1 MGQKRNSVIIQLS
14 GSPYVFI
21 TFFVPVSLESLEAAD
36 FKIKYFFFY
45 VHVLLAVADSALAY
59 FLFSGEL
66 QFSRTKQGRPLLID
80 PQGKQPRKDYQFDI
94 FQSHTLDCKN
104 EVDLDMNL
112 SFCKFSRKLI
122 LGVTYIKQ

>member
-1 MGQKRNSVIIQLS
+1 VPLLKHI
-14 GSPYVFI
+14 FI
-21 TFFVPVSLESLEAAD
+21 SFFVPVSLESLEAAD

-45 VHVLLAVADSALAY
+45 VHVPLVVADSALAY

-80 PQGKQPRKDYQFDI
+80 PQGKQTKKDYQFDI

-104 EVDLDMNL
+104 EVDTNL